1 MNFNIKS
8 ETLSGRKAHIWQRL
22 SAIYLLFYT
31 PFLAIIITQLPNSV
45 SLELLTYQLA
55 NQPFSRLFEVATIIA
70 ILLLV
75 VHAWVGVRDII
86 IDYVPR
92 AKVNLWLTLY
102 HSILILLLI
111 NSAMIAINLFGYA

>member
-1 MNFNIKS
+1 MDFNIKS
-8 ETLSGRKAHIWQRL
+8 STLSGRKAHIWQRL

-31 PFLAIIITQLPNSV
+31 PFLAIVITQLPSSV
-45 SLELLTYQLA
+45 SLKLLAYQLDSLA
-55 NQPFSRLFEVATIIA
+55 FSGPFEVASLIA
-70 ILLLV
+70 VLLLL

-92 AKVNLWLTLY
+92 EKVNLWLTLY
-102 HSILILLLI
+102 HGILILLFI

>member
-1 MNFNIKS
+1 MEFNIKT
-8 ETLSGRKAHIWQRL
+8 EALSGRKAHIWQRV
-22 SAIYLLFYT
+22 SAIYLLFYV
-31 PFLAIIITQLPNSV
+31 PFLAVVITQLPNSV
-45 SLELLTYQLA
+45 SLELLAYQLA
-55 NQPFSRLFEVATIIA
+55 SQPFSGLFEIATILA

-102 HSILILLLI
+102 HSSLILLLI
-111 NSAMIAINLFGYA
+111 NSAMIAISLFGYA

>member
-1 MNFNIKS
+1 MDFNIKT
-8 ETLSGRKAHIWQRL
+8 EALSGRKAHIWQRL
-22 SAIYLLFYT
+22 SAIYLLFYA
-31 PFLAIIITQLPNSV
+31 PFLAIVITQLPRSV
-45 SLELLTYQLA
+45 SLELLAYELTKL
-55 NQPFSRLFEVATIIA
+55 PLSGLFEVATIFA
-70 ILLLV
+70 ILLLL

-111 NSAMIAINLFGYA
+111 NSAMIAISLFGYA